1 MRNKLLKIAGAS
13 LGLAAVLCAGAGC
26 KSSGS
31 EYISPRVEGRVLD
44 ADTRQP
50 IYRARVKRITPGSQS
65 TDNFMRKGGQR
76 MEEPFPEYT
85 NQEGYFTIDS
95 ERALVLFA
103 QMNWF
108 SVDVSFEHSGYD
120 RIVTNYTLF
129 NATNTPGG
137 EPLIKTGDVLLHR
150 TQSKQ
155 KNKPL

>member
-1 MRNKLLKIAGAS
+1 MPNNALTIAGAC
-13 LGLAAVLCAGAGC
+13 LALVLTLLAGAGC

-31 EYISPRVEGRVLD
+31 EYISHRVEGRVLD
-44 ADTRQP
+44 ADTHQP
-50 IYRARVKRITPGSQS
+50 IYRVRVKRMPPGSQQS
-65 TDNFMRKGGQR
+65 DNFMRKGAQR

-85 NQEGYFTIDS
+85 NKEGYFTIDS

-108 SVDVSFEHSGYD
+108 SVDISFEHSGYD

-129 NATNTPGG
+129 NATNAPSG

>member
-1 MRNKLLKIAGAS
+1 
-13 LGLAAVLCAGAGC
+13 
-26 KSSGS
+26 
-31 EYISPRVEGRVLD
+31 
-44 ADTRQP
+44 
-50 IYRARVKRITPGSQS
+50 
-65 TDNFMRKGGQR
+65 

-85 NQEGYFTIDS
+85 NKEGYFTIDS

-108 SVDVSFEHSGYD
+108 SVDISFEHSGYD
-120 RIVTNYTLF
+120 RMVTNYTLF
-129 NATNTPGG
+129 NATNAPSG